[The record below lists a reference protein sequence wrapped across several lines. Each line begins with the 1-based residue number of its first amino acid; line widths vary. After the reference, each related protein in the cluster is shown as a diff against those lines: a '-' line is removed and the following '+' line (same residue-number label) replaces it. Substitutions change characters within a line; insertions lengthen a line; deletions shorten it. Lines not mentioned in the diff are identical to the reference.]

1 MLRIAVS
8 DPQLPRYA
16 PRVRRAE
23 ALEQIER
30 SMGRIGR
37 AGSSVMAARRR
48 ADRAGVDVS
57 APGMGILGV
66 LERGGPQRVSLV
78 ARRAGMVAPLA
89 SREVRRLEQQ
99 GFVTRAADR
108 ADGRVVVVAITAKG
122 RDAYRRLRAA
132 SVAAAE
138 DALAGWKAS
147 ELTELARLLARMAD
161 DFSAARGGVERGR
174 ERPAVGS

>member
-1 MLRIAVS
+1 
-8 DPQLPRYA
+8 
-16 PRVRRAE
+16 VRRAE

-66 LERGGPQRVSLV
+66 LERGGPQRVSVV

-89 SREVRRLEQQ
+89 SRESRRLEAQ
-99 GFVTRAADR
+99 GFVRRAADGT
-108 ADGRVVVVAITAKG
+108 DGRAVVVAITAKG

-132 SVAAAE
+132 SVAAAG
-138 DALAGWKAS
+138 DALSEWKAS
-147 ELTELARLLARMAD
+147 ELSDLARLLARMAD
-161 DFSAARGGVERGR
+161 DFSAAR
-174 ERPAVGS
+174 P

>member
-1 MLRIAVS
+1 MLRIATS
-8 DPQLPRYA
+8 WAQGLRYA

-66 LERGGPQRVSLV
+66 LERGGAQRVSLV

-89 SREVRRLEQQ
+89 SRELRHLERQ
-99 GFVTRAADR
+99 GFVTRAADGS
-108 ADGRVVVVAITAKG
+108 DGRAVVVAITPKG

-132 SVAAAE
+132 SVAAAA
-138 DALAGWKAS
+138 DALSAWKAS
-147 ELTELARLLARMAD
+147 ELTDLARVLARLAD
-161 DFSAARGGVERGR
+161 DFSAARR
-174 ERPAVGS
+174 

>member
-1 MLRIAVS
+1 
-8 DPQLPRYA
+8 
-16 PRVRRAE
+16 VRRAE

-66 LERGGPQRVSLV
+66 LERGGAQRVSVV

-89 SREVRRLEQQ
+89 SRELRRLEGE
-99 GFVTRAADR
+99 GFVVRRPDR
-108 ADGRVVVVAITAKG
+108 SDGRVVEVSITAKG
-122 RDAYRRLRAA
+122 RDAYRRLRKA
-132 SVAAAE
+132 SVAAAG

-147 ELTELARLLARMAD
+147 ELTALARLLARMAD
-161 DFSAARGGVERGR
+161 DFGAAR
-174 ERPAVGS
+174 P

>member
-1 MLRIAVS
+1 
-8 DPQLPRYA
+8 
-16 PRVRRAE
+16 
-23 ALEQIER
+23 
-30 SMGRIGR
+30 MGRIGR

-89 SREVRRLEQQ
+89 SREVRGLEQQ

-161 DFSAARGGVERGR
+161 DFSAARGGVESGR
-174 ERPAVGS
+174 EHPAVGS

>member
-1 MLRIAVS
+1 MTRSQA
-8 DPQLPRYA
+8 PRYA
-16 PRVRRAE
+16 RLVRRAE

-66 LERGGPQRVSLV
+66 LDRGGAQRVSVV

-89 SREVRRLEQQ
+89 SRELRRLEAQ
-99 GFVTRAADR
+99 GFVTRR
-108 ADGRVVVVAITAKG
+108 ADGADGRAVVVAVTAKG

-132 SVAAAE
+132 SVAAAA

-147 ELTELARLLARMAD
+147 ELAELARLLARMAD
-161 DFSAARGGVERGR
+161 DFSAAR
-174 ERPAVGS
+174 P